1 MSLIVIIILAT
12 YHDISSLEERQ
23 REEKRNR
30 EANSHQFTPRWF
42 NISSEVSPTPWGD
55 LEVYEYNGKY
65 SDHRVMVDSSAVN
78 EELDINSIE
87 FNPWQYGNLFA
98 E

>member
-30 EANSHQFTPRWF
+30 EVNSHQFTPRWF

-65 SDHRVMVDSSAVN
+65 SEHRVMVDSSEVN

-87 FNPWQYGNLFA
+87 FNPWQYGNLSA